1 LKDADLE
8 GRSFDAVMREAT
20 TLANIYGHVLLMLDK
35 PASEA
40 STLAEE
46 LAQGIRPY
54 LSVITPENIIDW
66 HFERMA
72 NGRYMIDYLKLKEFE
87 DDEKCIYRVWTPETV
102 GVYEVDEENDKMV
115 LMEEYE
121 NAMGHIPATFLYGQ
135 RSHERGI
142 GISQIADVA
151 DLQKS
156 IYNELSELEQVIR
169 ISNHPSIVA
178 TEGVD
183 MQGGAG
189 SVITIENT
197 DIEPG
202 LKPYLLQPSN
212 ASIGSILEAIKTKTA
227 MIDRIANL
235 SSMRSTSKA
244 TASGVSLKIEREL
257 LNVKLAQIADN
268 LEIAEEQIWHHFVH
282 FYDGDAHFDGVIDYP
297 DNFDLTDTYTELDF
311 LMKASAAPVSS
322 SQYTTEIAKQIAR
335 ITVEDEEMMDTII
348 QEIENGSQAPEF
360 GANLDGDTDTN
371 TTT

>member
-1 LKDADLE
+1 
-8 GRSFDAVMREAT
+8 
-20 TLANIYGHVLLMLDK
+20 
-35 PASEA
+35 
-40 STLAEE
+40 
-46 LAQGIRPY
+46 
-54 LSVITPENIIDW
+54 
-66 HFERMA
+66 
-72 NGRYMIDYLKLKEFE
+72 
-87 DDEKCIYRVWTPETV
+87 
-102 GVYEVDEENDKMV
+102 
-115 LMEEYE
+115 MEEYE

-202 LKPYLLQPSN
+202 IKPYLLQPSN

-244 TASGVSLKIEREL
+244 TASGVSLKI
-257 LNVKLAQIADN
+257 
-268 LEIAEEQIWHHFVH
+268 
-282 FYDGDAHFDGVIDYP
+282 
-297 DNFDLTDTYTELDF
+297 
-311 LMKASAAPVSS
+311 
-322 SQYTTEIAKQIAR
+322 
-335 ITVEDEEMMDTII
+335 
-348 QEIENGSQAPEF
+348 
-360 GANLDGDTDTN
+360 
-371 TTT
+371 